1 MVSGGGLAG
10 KPVSPNW
17 VKSEMVI
24 TIAQDVKGCWFESS
38 LTLNIIRTP
47 LVGQNMLYCKI
58 QTEM

>member
-38 LTLNIIRTP
+38 LTHKYYLST
-47 LVGQNMLYCKI
+47 LVSCIVQKQL
-58 QTEM
+58 